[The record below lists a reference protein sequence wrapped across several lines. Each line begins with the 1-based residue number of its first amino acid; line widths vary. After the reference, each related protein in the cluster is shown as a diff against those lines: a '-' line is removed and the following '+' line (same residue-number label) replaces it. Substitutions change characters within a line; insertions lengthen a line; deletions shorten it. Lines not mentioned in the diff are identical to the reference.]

1 MVYFENTS
9 LGKYGESLHRY
20 TMFCRDGYCRD
31 IEYKINNFLSQN
43 SSRNIK
49 ILNITQYGI
58 NDGVYTTIWFVY
70 LNQ

>member
-1 MVYFENTS
+1 MVSFNGID
-9 LGKYGESLHRY
+9 LGKYGEKLHRY
-20 TMFCRDGYCRD
+20 TMFCPDGYCRD

-58 NDGVYTTIWFVY
+58 NDGAYTTIWFIY
-70 LNQ
+70 EN

>member
-31 IEYKINNFLSQN
+31 IEYKINNFLLQN

-58 NDGVYTTIWFVY
+58 NDGAYTTIWFVY
-70 LNQ
+70 LNE